1 MGKNNYYVSFTQNRF
16 KDNGIRQHQLMN
28 LRFNSLQVVVDRKWP
43 NMIRTLSNG
52 YKILGSPPLGP
63 VQSRLHTQIIIDQ
76 TV

>member
-1 MGKNNYYVSFTQNRF
+1 
-16 KDNGIRQHQLMN
+16 MN

-63 VQSRLHTQIIIDQ
+63 VQSRLHTQVIIDQ